1 MFDVDSWNKNMW
13 LSERSTKVFPER
25 LIETDVR
32 SQQLRKQIR
41 QSWKINS
48 SYTKGKTLQG
58 SLMRVV
64 FQLIS
69 DKETILYYKQRFKMI

>member
-1 MFDVDSWNKNMW
+1 MFEVDSWNKNMW